1 MYLIPLNQIES
12 VDLVIH
18 ALRAAA
24 GDADC
29 TMCPVRKVCTKQ
41 CLTLADGIQQM
52 VAANNLPSMDFMQ
65 GKQDDLSP
73 DDPDGPET
81 PGGAGGGSHL
91 RIVK

>member
-1 MYLIPLNQIES
+1 MFLIPLNQIES

-24 GDADC
+24 GEADC

-41 CLTLADGIQQM
+41 CLSVADGIQQM
-52 VAANNLPSMDFMQ
+52 VATNSLPNMDLIPE
-65 GKQDDLSP
+65 DADEDP
-73 DDPDGPET
+73 PDGPDN
-81 PGGAGGGSHL
+81 GGAGSHL

>member
-1 MYLIPLNQIES
+1 MFLIPLNQIES

-24 GDADC
+24 GEADC

-41 CLTLADGIQQM
+41 CLAVAEGIQQM
-52 VAANNLPSMDFMQ
+52 VATNSLPSTALLQSDMQ
-65 GKQDDLSP
+65 KEASDG
-73 DDPDGPET
+73 PDGPDS
-81 PGGAGGGSHL
+81 GGPGSHL